1 MKRLIVLLL
10 PFTFILTTIF
20 VSCQS
25 ESEIEYKRYYIQGR
39 NIYQTQCKNC
49 HAENGEGLG
58 GLIPPLQAAD
68 YLKKNKG
75 QLACIIQNGLKGAI
89 QVNGKTYNGQMPAQT
104 QLSPIEIAEVITYI
118 SNSFGNKQGI
128 YQVEKVNVDLGNC
141 R

>member
-10 PFTFILTTIF
+10 PFTFILTTVF

-58 GLIPPLQAAD
+58 ELFPPLKQAD
-68 YLKKNKG
+68 YLKKNKD
-75 QLACIIQNGLKGAI
+75 QLACIIQNGLKGSI
-89 QVNGKTYNGQMPAQT
+89 QINGKTYNAQMPAQT
-104 QLSPIEIAEVITYI
+104 QLAPIEIAEVITYVT
-118 SNSFGNKQGI
+118 NSFGNEQGM
-128 YQVEKVNVDLGNC
+128 YPVEKVNGDLGKC
-141 R
+141 K